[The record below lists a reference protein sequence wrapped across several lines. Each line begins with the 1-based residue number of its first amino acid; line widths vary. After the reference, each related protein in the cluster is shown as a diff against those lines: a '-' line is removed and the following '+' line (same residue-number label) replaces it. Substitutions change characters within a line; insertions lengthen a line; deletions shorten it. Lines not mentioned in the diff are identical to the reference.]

1 MIYKEIQIFIEINIS
16 QKRRKIKTHLQEKE
30 NSQPFSSISLL
41 SNINTLS
48 DIVIN
53 NNSSY

>member
-16 QKRRKIKTHLQEKE
+16 QKKRKVKNHLQEKQ
-30 NSQPFSSISLL
+30 NSQPLSSISLL
-41 SNINTLS
+41 SNISTLS

-53 NNSSY
+53 NNSSE